1 MKRDDLV
8 KRELS
13 RTLKELVREKP
24 LMSITVSEL
33 AQVAGISRGTFY
45 NHFFDIYDLINWT
58 FEIDV
63 IQPLQN
69 YIRHHMHAWSGITE
83 QCLKKM
89 YEELDFYCQAVQYRG
104 QNSLRDYMRQ
114 RNLDSWKLLIDG
126 YLGEDKTF
134 DAETLDFFER
144 FTAQAIANMVIEWAE
159 SGMKIPPEK
168 MALMDCVATR
178 GIYGM
183 IDAAN

>member
-69 YIRHHMHAWSGITE
+69 YIRH
-83 QCLKKM
+83 LP
-89 YEELDFYCQAVQYRG
+89 FVQ
-104 QNSLRDYMRQ
+104 LRNKR
-114 RNLDSWKLLIDG
+114 
-126 YLGEDKTF
+126 
-134 DAETLDFFER
+134 
-144 FTAQAIANMVIEWAE
+144 IADRW
-159 SGMKIPPEK
+159 
-168 MALMDCVATR
+168 L
-178 GIYGM
+178 YG
-183 IDAAN
+183 